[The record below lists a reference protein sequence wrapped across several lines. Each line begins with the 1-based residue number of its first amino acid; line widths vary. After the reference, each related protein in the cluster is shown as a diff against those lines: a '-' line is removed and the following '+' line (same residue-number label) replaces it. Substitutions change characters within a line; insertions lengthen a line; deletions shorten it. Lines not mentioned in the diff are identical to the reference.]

1 MVYLMSPSLLAIPMV
16 VVGLLWFYIHSR
28 LTGAKKQPPGPRAL
42 PVIGHLHLLGNL
54 PHQSLAHLA
63 RKYGPLMSVKLGSK
77 PTIVVSSPE
86 AAELILK
93 THDAVFATRPKLIS
107 TDYIY
112 YGAKGVGFTPY
123 GSYWRNVRK
132 LCTIHLLSG
141 SKVDSFAPM
150 RRENLEMLIGSL
162 RKSVGVSGVV
172 DLTLT
177 LSELIENIT
186 FKMVFGRIKDDEF
199 DIKGLVAEVMFL
211 AGAFNISDYV
221 PYLKPLDLQGLERR
235 LKAFS
240 KEMDKLLEKILNEHD
255 QEDGE
260 VKPRQ
265 DMDFIDTLL
274 SLMNQPMNSNDI
286 EASSYSV
293 DRTNIKGM
301 LMDMLLGAFETS
313 STSVEWI
320 FSELLRHPRVMKCL
334 QEELESVIGMKRMVE
349 ETDLA
354 KLNYLDM
361 VIKETYRLHPVAPL
375 LIPRESMEDIE
386 IDRYIISKKARIIV
400 NTWAIG
406 RDPKVWSSNVNEFLP
421 ERFGS
426 RDIDLKGHHF
436 QLLPFGSGRRGCAG
450 MQLGLTTIRL
460 ITAQLVHC
468 FNWELPNGTTPSDLD
483 TTEKFGLSLP
493 RANHLLALPTSYRLL
508 S

>member
-1 MVYLMSPSLLAIPMV
+1 MVHLMSPSILAIVLVV
-16 VVGLLWFYIHSR
+16 VVGFLWSYIHSR

-54 PHQSLAHLA
+54 PHQTLAHLA
-63 RKYGPLMSVKLGSK
+63 KKYGALMSLKLGSE

-93 THDAVFATRPKLIS
+93 THDAIFATRPKLIS

-112 YGAKGVGFTPY
+112 YGGKAVSFTPY

-132 LCTIHLLSG
+132 LCNMHLLG
-141 SKVDSFAPM
+141 ASKVESFAPI

-162 RKSVGVSGVV
+162 RKSVAESEVV

-177 LSELIENIT
+177 LSQLLENIT
-186 FKMVFGRIKDDEF
+186 YKMVLGRNKDDEF
-199 DIKGLVAEVMFL
+199 DIMRLVAEGSVL

-221 PYLKPLDLQGLERR
+221 PYLRPLDLQGLERR

-240 KEMDKLLEKILNEHD
+240 QEMDKLLEKILNEHD
-255 QEDGE
+255 QEDGKAE
-260 VKPRQ
+260 TRRN
-265 DMDFIDTLL
+265 MNFIDTLV
-274 SLMNQPMNSNDI
+274 SLMNQPMNPND
-286 EASSYSV
+286 EASYLV

-301 LMDMLLGAFETS
+301 LMDMVLGAFETS
-313 STSVEWI
+313 ATSVVWI
-320 FSELLRHPRVMKCL
+320 FSELLRHPRVMKCV

-349 ETDLA
+349 ETDLT

-361 VIKETYRLHPVAPL
+361 VIKETYRLHPVGPL
-375 LIPRESMEDIE
+375 LLPRESMEDIE
-386 IDRYIISKKARIIV
+386 IDRYHISKKTRIIV
-400 NTWAIG
+400 NTWAMG

-421 ERFGS
+421 ERFAS
-426 RDIDLKGHHF
+426 AEIDLKGHQF
-436 QLLPFGSGRRGCAG
+436 QLLPFGSGQRRCAG
-450 MQLGLTTIRL
+450 MQLGLTTVRL

-468 FNWELPNGTTPSDLD
+468 FNWELPYGILPSDLD
-483 TTEKFGLSLP
+483 MTEKSGLAVP
-493 RANHLLALPTSYRLL
+493 KANHLLAIPTSYRIF